1 MSDDTTNA
9 AATDNVFTLAKLEE
23 AMAKIRALGP
33 LPPVIRES
41 AFLTERHEDWSRVR
55 SPGRAARR
63 LQQGH
68 RQNIDL
74 HQAPMSGGLLLDG
87 VLYVHPL
94 TMLKIKGS
102 AV

>member
-63 LQQGH
+63 LQQGQVP
-68 RQNIDL
+68 RPSC
-74 HQAPMSGGLLLDG
+74 A
-87 VLYVHPL
+87 PL
-94 TMLKIKGS
+94 TARPSPKHRSSPS
-102 AV
+102 ADVWRVAA